1 MEVGG
6 AGSVTK
12 WGERSTGVFKVLV
25 RVFIG
30 VSDLFIRNALRELRA
45 YYQLYSWVSV

>member
-1 MEVGG
+1 MQG
-6 AGSVTK
+6 K
-12 WGERSTGVFKVLV
+12 WVELKFS
-25 RVFIG
+25 I